1 MILVIARTDY
11 QQLGVAQ
18 RSVLQAMPISN
29 AGLESRTVS
38 RLQCFLAF
46 IGDKHD
52 FALEHVHKFVFMR
65 VPMALS

>member
-1 MILVIARTDY
+1 VPIRSTARISAGGEYQVNIRILAMILVIARTDY

-38 RLQCFLAF
+38 RLQ
-46 IGDKHD
+46 
-52 FALEHVHKFVFMR
+52 
-65 VPMALS
+65 